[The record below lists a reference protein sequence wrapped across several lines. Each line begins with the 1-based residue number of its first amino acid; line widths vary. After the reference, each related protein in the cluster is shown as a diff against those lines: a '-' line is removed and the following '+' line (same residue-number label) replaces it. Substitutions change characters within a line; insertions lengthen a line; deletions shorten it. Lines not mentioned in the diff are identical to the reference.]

1 MIAVALATLATLV
14 FFVLPPLLVGSADVP
29 VASNRLKLQHDVRAT
44 GVQLLA
50 GVVLALGAVFT
61 ARTIGINREGEITE
75 RFTRAIDQS
84 CT

>member
-1 MIAVALATLATLV
+1 
-14 FFVLPPLLVGSADVP
+14 
-29 VASNRLKLQHDVRAT
+29 
-44 GVQLLA
+44 VQLLA